1 LIAFRIGEGVC
12 TMNASVAGHLSDRMQ
27 QINGQLI
34 GVLRGASE
42 EQLGWQLGLTTP
54 SIGFH
59 LWHIARWSD
68 RNQALLAN
76 LGTDAA
82 GTEIWV
88 AEGLAEKWGLAPES
102 LGAGET
108 GLGMSDE
115 AAMDFDLPAKGELLD
130 YVQRTLGLLDQR
142 YAAVDDAL
150 LSAELADA
158 NGRSSAVAS
167 MLLSHLTHASRHL
180 GMVEALRGVQGV
192 RGTAS
197 S

>member
-1 LIAFRIGEGVC
+1 
-12 TMNASVAGHLSDRMQ
+12 MNASVAGHLSDRMQ

-34 GVLRGASE
+34 EVQQGASE

-82 GTEIWV
+82 AGTEIWV
-88 AEGLAEKWGLAPES
+88 AEGLAGKWGLAPES

-115 AAMDFDLPAKGELLD
+115 AAMDFNLPAKGELQD
-130 YVQRTLGLLDQR
+130 YVQRTLGLLDER

-158 NGRSSAVAS
+158 NGRSSTVAS